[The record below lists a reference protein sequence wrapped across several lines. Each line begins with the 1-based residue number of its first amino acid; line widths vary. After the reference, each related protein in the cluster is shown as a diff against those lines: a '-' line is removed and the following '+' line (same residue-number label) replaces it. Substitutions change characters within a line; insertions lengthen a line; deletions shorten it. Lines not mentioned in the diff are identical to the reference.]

1 MEKFI
6 KQLQEEVFADTEIS
20 KISPDTIFK
29 DIDEWDSLA
38 ALLLIAFFD
47 SHLGKKISSE
57 QIKSANTIMDLF
69 NLANK

>member
-6 KQLQEEVFADTEIS
+6 KELQEEVFTDTEMS
-20 KISPDTIFK
+20 KISPTTIFK

-38 ALLLIAFFD
+38 ALLLIAYFD

-57 QIKSANTIMDLF
+57 EIKSAITITDLYI
-69 NLANK
+69 LASK

>member
-6 KQLQEEVFADTEIS
+6 KELLEEVFTDTEIS
-20 KISPDTIFK
+20 KISPDTVFK

-47 SHLGKKISSE
+47 SNLGVKLSGE
-57 QIKSANTIMDLF
+57 QIKEANTIRDLY
-69 NLANK
+69 NLANM